1 MLCVKRDKDCVMCAN
16 GKCISLTDTLFQ
28 GKECPFYKTAD
39 QAAQE
44 HAYVHDRLAKMGIL
58 ELAELKYRWR

>member
-1 MLCVKRDKDCVMCAN
+1 MCAN